1 MTEKN
6 VADGAALWHG
16 RFESGPAE
24 ELMAY
29 TESLSFDKRLWA
41 DDITGSRAHVA
52 MLVEVG
58 ILSDADGVAIAS
70 ALDVVESEFLNG
82 SFVFEP
88 SDEDIHTAIER
99 RVTQIAGDAGARI
112 HTARSRNDQ
121 VATDLRLWTKREV
134 ARVRDHVLELVDVL
148 ELRAQEADVQSPAL
162 RLPGYTHV
170 QHAQPVL
177 LSHHLRAHAWSL
189 LRDVDRLADAL
200 ERLDVSPLGAGALA
214 GSSLPIDPALSAEKM
229 GFATTFANSL
239 DAVSDRDYVA
249 EVLFAIALLGVHLSR
264 IGEEWVL
271 WTSAEFGFA
280 SLDDAYAT
288 GSSMLPQKKNAD
300 IAELARGKA
309 GRLIGNLT
317 GVLAMLKGLPLA
329 YNRDLQED
337 KEPLFDSVD
346 QVRRALIALSGMI
359 STATFNATSMLS
371 AADAEAL
378 VATDLAEWLVQRGM
392 PFRQAHGVVGAVVRE
407 SLASSTP
414 MVDIVRTHPQLGAD
428 AAALFESGVAV
439 QRRQSPGAAGPLAAE
454 MQRQRLFSAIAEA
467 KARMK

>member
-16 RFESGPAE
+16 RFESGPAD

-29 TESLSFDKRLWA
+29 TESLSFDQRLWA
-41 DDITGSRAHVA
+41 DDIFGSRAHVA

-58 ILSDADGVAIAS
+58 ILSAADGQAIAS
-70 ALDVVESEFLNG
+70 ALDVVESEFANG
-82 SFVFEP
+82 TFEFEP
-88 SDEDIHTAIER
+88 SDEDIHTAVER

-134 ARVRDHVLELVDVL
+134 RRVRDYVLDLVNVLET
-148 ELRAQEADVQSPAL
+148 RAQEADAQTPAL

-189 LRDVDRLADAL
+189 LRDADRLADAL

-214 GSSLPIDPALSAEKM
+214 GSSLPINPEISAQKM
-229 GFATTFANSL
+229 GFASTFANSL

-249 EVLFAIALLGVHLSR
+249 EVLFAISLLGVHLSR

-280 SLDDAYAT
+280 TLDDAYAT

-309 GRLIGNLT
+309 GRLIGNLA
-317 GVLAMLKGLPLA
+317 GVLSMLKGLPLA

-346 QVRRALIALSGMI
+346 QIRRALIAISGMI
-359 STATFNATSMLS
+359 STATFNSVAMLS

-407 SLASSTP
+407 SIATGTP
-414 MVDIVRTHPQLGAD
+414 MVDIVRKHPELGPD
-428 AAALFESGVAV
+428 AAALFDSGVAV
-439 QRRQSPGAAGPLAAE
+439 HRRQSPGAAGPLAADE
-454 MQRQRLFSAIAEA
+454 QKHRLHEAIKSA
-467 KARMK
+467 KARLG

>member
-29 TESLSFDKRLWA
+29 TESLSFDQRLWA

-58 ILSDADGVAIAS
+58 ILSAADGEAIAT

-134 ARVRDHVLELVDVL
+134 ARVRSHVLELVDVL
-148 ELRAQEADVQSPAL
+148 ERRAQDADAQSPAL

-189 LRDVDRLADAL
+189 LRDADRLADAL
-200 ERLDVSPLGAGALA
+200 ERLNVSPLGAGALA
-214 GSSLPIDPALSAEKM
+214 GSSLPINPAITAEKM
-229 GFATTFANSL
+229 GFATTFTNSL

-317 GVLAMLKGLPLA
+317 GILAMLKGLPLA

-359 STATFNATSMLS
+359 STATFNAHAMLS

-414 MVDIVRTHPQLGAD
+414 MVDIVRAHPQLGAD

-439 QRRQSPGAAGPLAAE
+439 QRRQSPGAAGPLAADV
-454 MQRQRLFSAIAEA
+454 QKQRLSSAIAEA

>member
-16 RFESGPAE
+16 RFEAGPAE

-29 TESLSFDKRLWA
+29 TESLSFDRRLWV

-229 GFATTFANSL
+229 GFATAFANSL

-271 WTSAEFGFA
+271 WTRHPRRSVCDGIVHASAEEECR
-280 SLDDAYAT
+280 Y
-288 GSSMLPQKKNAD
+288 
-300 IAELARGKA
+300 
-309 GRLIGNLT
+309 
-317 GVLAMLKGLPLA
+317 
-329 YNRDLQED
+329 
-337 KEPLFDSVD
+337 
-346 QVRRALIALSGMI
+346 RRAH
-359 STATFNATSMLS
+359 
-371 AADAEAL
+371 
-378 VATDLAEWLVQRGM
+378 QR
-392 PFRQAHGVVGAVVRE
+392 
-407 SLASSTP
+407 
-414 MVDIVRTHPQLGAD
+414 
-428 AAALFESGVAV
+428 
-439 QRRQSPGAAGPLAAE
+439 
-454 MQRQRLFSAIAEA
+454 
-467 KARMK
+467 

>member
-264 IGEEWVL
+264 IGDEWVL

-454 MQRQRLFSAIAEA
+454 VQRQRLFSAIAEA

>member
-29 TESLSFDKRLWA
+29 TESLSFDQRLWA

-58 ILSDADGVAIAS
+58 ILSSDDGEAIAS

-134 ARVRDHVLELVDVL
+134 ARVRSHVLELVDIL
-148 ELRAQEADVQSPAL
+148 ERRAQDADAQSPAL

-189 LRDVDRLADAL
+189 LRDADRLADAL

-214 GSSLPIDPALSAEKM
+214 GSSLPINPAISAEKM

-359 STATFNATSMLS
+359 STATFNAQAMLS

-414 MVDIVRTHPQLGAD
+414 MVDIVRAHPQLGAD

-439 QRRQSPGAAGPLAAE
+439 QRRQSPGAAGPLAADV
-454 MQRQRLFSAIAEA
+454 QKQRLSSAIAEA

>member
-29 TESLSFDKRLWA
+29 TESLSFDKRLWT

-454 MQRQRLFSAIAEA
+454 VQRQRLFSAIAEA

>member
-1 MTEKN
+1 MTDKN

-29 TESLSFDKRLWA
+29 TESLSFDQRLWA

-52 MLVEVG
+52 MLVSVG
-58 ILSDADGVAIAS
+58 ILSQQDGDAIAS
-70 ALDVVESEFLNG
+70 ALNAVEAEFVNG

-134 ARVRDHVLELVDVL
+134 KRVRAHVLQLVDVL
-148 ELRAQEADVQSPAL
+148 EARSQEADAQTPSL

-177 LSHHLRAHAWSL
+177 LSHHLRAHAWAL
-189 LRDVDRLADAL
+189 LRDADRLADAL
-200 ERLDVSPLGAGALA
+200 QRLDVSPLGAGALA
-214 GSSLPIDPALSAEKM
+214 GSSLPIDPSMSAAQM
-229 GFATTFANSL
+229 GFASTFANSL

-249 EVLFAIALLGVHLSR
+249 EVLFAISLLGVHLSR

-300 IAELARGKA
+300 IAELARGKS

-317 GVLAMLKGLPLA
+317 GVLSMLKGLPLA

-346 QVRRALIALSGMI
+346 QIRRALIAVSGMI
-359 STATFNATSMLS
+359 STATFNASAMLS

-378 VATDLAEWLVQRGM
+378 VATDIAEWLVQRGM

-407 SLASSTP
+407 SIATSTP
-414 MVDIVRTHPQLGAD
+414 MVDIVKSHPDLGPD
-428 AAALFESGVAV
+428 VAALFLSGVAV
-439 QRRQSPGAAGPLAAE
+439 ERRQSPGAAGPHAREVQVA
-454 MQRQRLFSAIAEA
+454 RLHAAIADA
-467 KARMK
+467 KAALA